1 MGKQI
6 IVRTILTTML
16 VAFSLASVGQTTDNA
31 GGGASPAFGSIAT
44 PRPINP
50 ATDTTNPSAR
60 ATQTLNPYLGSTPE
74 GKVVDGE
81 IRISLEDAIAR
92 GLRFN
97 LGLIDS
103 QQADAGVRAER
114 EHALSL
120 LLPQISARAQQSYEQ
135 LSFKALNIKLPPR
148 AGFQLP
154 PTSGGFGYSEGDILA
169 HSEVVN
175 LELRD
180 RYKEQKALE
189 SASALSTK
197 DARDIVVYAVGTAYF
212 QVVASDARLATAR
225 AALAS
230 AQELNNQVTNQY
242 KSEVSPEIDALR
254 ARVELGTAEQR
265 VVDATNDLEKDK
277 LTLDRVTGIPLAQK
291 WTPGREY
298 GYAPLPDQ
306 GGETQEAEATRADVA
321 SARQEML
328 AAELSVKAAR
338 DERLPQVSFDGSYGG
353 GGANPANYNQ
363 VYAVQGTVSVPLF
376 TSGRIRSDKHAAEA
390 ALVQRRAAYR
400 DIQGRAD
407 YDVRVARLDAQSSDS
422 AVKVAAENRT
432 LAERALTQSK
442 DRFSNGVTNYLEVL
456 EAEEAVVAANE
467 NYIASL
473 FSYNVAKIS
482 LARAMGSAET
492 QLPVFFGAQ

>member
-6 IVRTILTTML
+6 IVRTILTAML

-180 RYKEQKALE
+180 RYKEQKAIE

-197 DARDIVVYAVGTAYF
+197 DSRDIVVYAVGTAYF
-212 QVVASDARLATAR
+212 QVLASEARLATAH

-291 WTPGREY
+291 WTAGREY
-298 GYAPLPDQ
+298 GYTALPNQ
-306 GGETQEAEATRADVA
+306 GDETQTAEETRADVA
-321 SARQEML
+321 SAKQETL

-376 TSGRIRSDKHAAEA
+376 YKRPHSFGQTRRRGSPRTAPRR
-390 ALVQRRAAYR
+390 VQRHSGTR
-400 DIQGRAD
+400 
-407 YDVRVARLDAQSSDS
+407 RL
-422 AVKVAAENRT
+422 
-432 LAERALTQSK
+432 
-442 DRFSNGVTNYLEVL
+442 
-456 EAEEAVVAANE
+456 
-467 NYIASL
+467 
-473 FSYNVAKIS
+473 
-482 LARAMGSAET
+482 
-492 QLPVFFGAQ
+492 

>member
-1 MGKQI
+1 MTLTILLVKAAFCAFSREVLRSTRMGEQI

-120 LLPQISARAQQSYEQ
+120 LRPQISARAQQSYEQ
-135 LSFKALNIKLPPR
+135 LSFKALNIK
-148 AGFQLP
+148 LP

-363 VYAVQGTVSVPLF
+363 VYAVQGTVS
-376 TSGRIRSDKHAAEA
+376 
-390 ALVQRRAAYR
+390 
-400 DIQGRAD
+400 
-407 YDVRVARLDAQSSDS
+407 
-422 AVKVAAENRT
+422 
-432 LAERALTQSK
+432 
-442 DRFSNGVTNYLEVL
+442 
-456 EAEEAVVAANE
+456 
-467 NYIASL
+467 
-473 FSYNVAKIS
+473 
-482 LARAMGSAET
+482 
-492 QLPVFFGAQ
+492 